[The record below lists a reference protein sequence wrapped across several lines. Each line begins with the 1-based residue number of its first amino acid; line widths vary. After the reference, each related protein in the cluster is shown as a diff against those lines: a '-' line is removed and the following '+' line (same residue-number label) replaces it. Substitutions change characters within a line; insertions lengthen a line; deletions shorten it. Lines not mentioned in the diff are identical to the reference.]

1 MPAAKLNKSDIPHC
15 VAMRQ
20 RGLNDKDIAAYIG
33 VAPETFSRW
42 INDPKT
48 ENQRQLSQALKKA
61 SSEAKA
67 KMLDTI
73 MQAANNPKTWQSA
86 AWWLERK
93 YPEEFAKPEVQL
105 QREAMMR
112 STEQLLEGIEGVTVS
127 IREAA
132 MREHRAD

>member
-1 MPAAKLNKSDIPHC
+1 MPAAKLHKSDIPHC

-48 ENQRQLSQALKKA
+48 DNQRQLSQELKKA
-61 SSEAKA
+61 QSEAKTA
-67 KMLDTI
+67 MLETI
-73 MQAANNPKTWQSA
+73 MKAAKKTWQAA

-93 YPEEFAKPEVQL
+93 YPDEFAKPEVQL